1 MAGRT
6 FVDASVLVRLF
17 DDDEPVRQAA
27 ARALVGHVD
36 GPALVV
42 SGPVLAEFAEAVTGR
57 MARPLSAVVA
67 RRALAELAELTVVP
81 AEASLVLAAADT
93 ADEAGLA
100 LRDALAV
107 EAAVVGGCDRMAT
120 EALAHG
126 TVVRGIRIEDPAAE
140 PAEEPADEEGSP

>member
-27 ARALVGHVD
+27 ARALVGDVD

-42 SGPVLAEFAEAVTGR
+42 SGPVLAEFAEAVTTR
-57 MARPLSAVVA
+57 MARPLSVVVA

-81 AEASLVLAAADT
+81 ADASLVLAATDT
-93 ADEAGLA
+93 AAEAGLTV
-100 LRDALAV
+100 RDALSV
-107 EAAVVGGCDRMAT
+107 EAAVVGGCDRLAT

-126 TVVRGIRIEDPAAE
+126 GLIRGVWIEDPGRE
-140 PAEEPADEEGSP
+140 TVEEGEYP

>member
-17 DDDEPVRQAA
+17 DDDEPARQAA
-27 ARALVGHVD
+27 ARALVGDLD

-42 SGPVLAEFAEAVTGR
+42 SGPVLAEFAETVTTR
-57 MARPLSAVVA
+57 MARPLSVVVA

-81 AEASLVLAAADT
+81 ADASLVLAATDT
-93 ADEAGLA
+93 ATEVGLTV
-100 LRDALAV
+100 RDALSV
-107 EAAVVGGCDRMAT
+107 EAAVVGGCDRLAT

-126 TVVRGIRIEDPAAE
+126 GLIRGVWIEDPAWE
-140 PAEEPADEEGSP
+140 TVEEGESP